1 MSNIINL
8 ADRRK
13 FVQASDKDAAIEK
26 LFPPHLQQGIANTRL
41 EYLHAVAD
49 HERLLMKLKS
59 FRPSTMPALENAAL
73 APLLNLRFNNTK
85 LRDLFVPLRSQLHA
99 AEYEKLYRRFAI
111 GFRIGSMTEPTSRYF
126 DLWVNFGE
134 DRRFT
139 QPIRK
144 AYEQAGIDW
153 IDAIVSAAVEL
164 KVQNDPPE
172 YPMPE
177 FEGRALLRLPRK
189 AG

>member
-1 MSNIINL
+1 VSNIINL

-13 FVQASDKDAAIEK
+13 FAQANDEDAAIEK
-26 LFPPHLQQGIANTRL
+26 LFPAHLQRGIANTRL

-49 HERLLMKLKS
+49 HERLLTKLKS
-59 FRPSTMPALENAAL
+59 FRPSTMLALENPAL
-73 APLLNLRFNNTK
+73 VPLLNLRFNNAR
-85 LRDLFVPLRSQLHA
+85 LRDLVVPLRGQLHA
-99 AEYEKLYRRFAI
+99 AEYGKLYRRFAI
-111 GFRIGSMTEPTSRYF
+111 HFRVGSMTEPTSKYF

-144 AYEQAGIDW
+144 AYENVGADW